1 MLLPTIFTVSVFI
14 SARRRWKKV
23 QHRIGSNGD
32 EKKHTVVVKLS
43 NQALKTLRENLEG
56 KEFQKLMHFCCL
68 DAK

>member
-14 SARRRWKKV
+14 SARRRLKKV